1 MNASKMQGDYFGAL
15 KQEYTSPFETGEL
28 RIKRTFYTVVGKRFL
43 DILIALP
50 AVIITLPINL
60 IMAVVTYITLGS
72 PIFFTHY
79 RPGWGEKPFRMVKF
93 RNMTNE
99 TDENGEL
106 LPPNQRV
113 TKVGAFFRKTSL
125 DELLQFWLIL
135 IGKMSVIGP
144 RPLLMC
150 YLPAYSME
158 QHKRHAV
165 RPGLECPLPAY
176 KGDVSWE
183 ERIDNDLWYVEHISF
198 KTDIIML
205 ARLVKLLFNSSRS
218 QMRSEKIDQSFL
230 EEQKSHIA

>member
-1 MNASKMQGDYFGAL
+1 MNALKMRGDYFGAL
-15 KQEYTSPFETGEL
+15 QQEYTSPFETGEL
-28 RIKRTFYTVVGKRFL
+28 KIKRTFYTVVGKRFL
-43 DILIALP
+43 DIMIALP
-50 AVIITLPINL
+50 AVIITIPINL
-60 IMAVVTYITLGS
+60 IIAVVTYITLGS
-72 PIFFTHY
+72 PLFFIHY
-79 RPGWGEKPFRMVKF
+79 RPGLGEKPFRMVKF

-135 IGKMSVIGP
+135 IGKMSIIGP

-165 RPGLECPLPAY
+165 RPGLECPLPVY
-176 KGDVSWE
+176 NEEVSWE
-183 ERIDNDLWYVEHISF
+183 DRINNDLWYVENISF
-198 KTDIIML
+198 KTDMIML
-205 ARLVKLLFNSSRS
+205 ARLAKLVFNSSRS
-218 QMRSEKIDQSFL
+218 KMRSQKIDQSFL
-230 EEQKSHIA
+230 KKKEHHTV